1 MRMILLAVTALAMTA
16 PAAAQAPS
24 PRGDE
29 ARAMAPA
36 IAGAADAM
44 LELDVSP
51 LLDAADPW
59 RRHPRAGRRTL
70 RDIARR
76 DDPYFDHRLRAQI
89 YGTTAAIAGMIDAFA
104 AAEPALRRSMIE
116 MERNVDVA
124 VRNARR
130 HLPPPEVDDD
140 WDRDL
145 DDEPYDD
152 EPYEDEPYDE

>member
-1 MRMILLAVTALAMTA
+1 MRMILLAIAAAAAAA

-44 LELDVSP
+44 LELDVGP
-51 LLDAADPW
+51 LLDAADPY

-70 RDIARR
+70 RELARR

-89 YGTTAAIAGMIDAFA
+89 YGTTAAIAGMIDAFS
-104 AAEPALRRSMIE
+104 AAEPALRRSMYE
-116 MERNVDVA
+116 MERNVDIA

-140 WDRDL
+140 WDPDF
-145 DDEPYDD
+145 DDEAYED
-152 EPYEDEPYDE
+152 EPYED

>member
-1 MRMILLAVTALAMTA
+1 MRMILLAVAAVAISA
-16 PAAAQAPS
+16 PAAAQAPT

-44 LELDVSP
+44 LELDVGP
-51 LLDAADPW
+51 LIDVADPW

-70 RDIARR
+70 REIARR

-89 YGTTAAIAGMIDAFA
+89 YGTTAAIAGMLDAFT

-116 MERNVDVA
+116 MERNVHIA

-130 HLPPPEVDDD
+130 HLPPPEVDED
-140 WDRDL
+140 WDRDF
-145 DDEPYDD
+145 ED